1 MKAMQVPVA
10 ESASTPLDRVYA
22 IALLEFPTDIQFSD
36 DKDIDT
42 RCDGRWSVN
51 APAK

>member
-1 MKAMQVPVA
+1 MKAVQVPVA

-22 IALLEFPTDIQFSD
+22 IALLEFPTGIQCPD

-42 RCDGRWSVN
+42 RCNGG
-51 APAK
+51 